1 MPYIQKHI
9 LEKSGGDPILE
20 YFIGPSADLN
30 QMINEPGGATVR
42 FYRSSDRSYVET
54 HNAWES
60 QQAYEAWLLRHGD
73 TYITALNAV
82 EAYMSEIGINYTRYD
97 PAEKDWDSPSYFF
110 SFTGSRVTEADRI
123 AFEQIFE

>member
-9 LEKSGGDPILE
+9 LEKPGGDSLLE
-20 YFIGPSADLN
+20 YFLGPSSDLN
-30 QMINEPGGATVR
+30 QMVIEPGGATVR
-42 FYRSSDRSYVET
+42 LYRSSDRSYAET

-60 QQAYEAWLLRHGD
+60 QQAYEAWLLKHGD
-73 TYITALNAV
+73 TYITRLQAIEKWMAEV
-82 EAYMSEIGINYTRYD
+82 GIIYKRYD
-97 PAEKDWDSPSYFF
+97 HIEKDWDSPSYFF